1 MKTKIL
7 FNKSWISFAILII
20 GIVLTIIIAS
30 NTTKNLKASEEHE
43 FSLVCHEIK
52 TKIST
57 RLHAHALLLRSGAA
71 FFAASDLVT
80 RTEWKIFSET
90 SKIDKNLPGKQG
102 VGCAMIIKKDQLQK
116 HIQEVRKE
124 GFSDY
129 KVRPEGNREIYTSI
143 VYIEPF
149 RGRNLRAFGYDMY
162 SEHIRRK
169 AMDYAR
175 DYDVAAITGKVQLVQ
190 ETTNDIQSGTLMY
203 VPVYKKGLPINTIN
217 ERRAAI
223 IGWVYSPYRM
233 ADLMQGILGTR
244 GLNDI
249 YKIHLQIFDNDNFNQ
264 NSLIY
269 DSQQKN
275 VITQKDYDN
284 KKRILPIE
292 FNGKK
297 WNLRFSKSE
306 EHIYNLKSKDQIY
319 LISGLIISLL
329 LFGLSLS
336 LFNTLSNA
344 QQIAKQLT
352 SKLEESEANFKQLFD
367 INPDTINI
375 VRVSD
380 SKIVEVNNKFQDQ
393 LGFSHDDVI
402 GKTTLELNIWANPTE
417 RPYILN
423 EIQEKGDIINYESLF
438 KRKDGSIFTGILSC
452 KLIDFRGEPHILCV
466 TRDITDRKKIEAE
479 LRATEFKLKTIYDLL
494 EVGITLTDEQ
504 GNIIESNRASEK
516 LLGLIK
522 EEQLKRNYAGKEWK
536 IVRTD
541 LSIMPPNEFANV
553 RAMKENTTITGV
565 EMGIVKEDN
574 EITWLVVTAT
584 PLNIPG
590 YGVVISYVDITER
603 KLVELAVLEAKENS
617 ETNSSN
623 ITAILGSTVDSIWAF
638 DTEYRIIYI
647 NHVFRQEFYQ
657 AFGVWLESGVSLIES
672 LPEALRPIWK
682 PRYDKVLNNR
692 EQFTIEDAVPTN
704 NGILYIQISM
714 NPIIKNEKVI
724 GGTCFGSDITYRKQA
739 EEELKASREQLR
751 NFASHLQ
758 RVREKER
765 VSITLEIHDSLAQFL
780 VALKMDIGICRNKLL
795 KGDDL
800 VKKEEILAEI
810 EKFIKKTEYTINSAR
825 NIMNGLRPDQLE
837 LLGLVESVEV
847 HLRKFEENHHLKY
860 TFENNLLNT
869 VIPPEEELALF
880 RILQESLNNTL
891 KHAMATQV
899 VVKLIHN
906 SGKLT
911 LEITDNGVGFDIKNS
926 GRTDSYGLIGMSELV
941 RMLGGTF
948 DITSKLGEGTTVK
961 VEMPT

>member
-7 FNKSWISFAILII
+7 SNKPWISFAILII
-20 GIVLTIIIAS
+20 GIVLTIIIANNS
-30 NTTKNLKASEEHE
+30 KKSHQATEKRE
-43 FSLVCHEIK
+43 FELVCNEIK
-52 TKIST
+52 TKITT
-57 RLHAHALLLRSGAA
+57 RLHAHAQLLRSGSS
-71 FFAASDLVT
+71 FFAASDSVA
-80 RTEWKIFSET
+80 RTDWKLFTQNSRMDE
-90 SKIDKNLPGKQG
+90 NLPGILG
-102 VGCAMIIKKDQLQK
+102 IGYAVIINKNQLQK
-116 HIQEVRKE
+116 HIQQIRKE
-124 GFSDY
+124 GFPDY
-129 KVRPEGNREIYTSI
+129 TVWPQGNREIYTSI
-143 VYIEPF
+143 IYLEPF
-149 RGRNLRAFGYDMY
+149 AGRNLRAFGYDMY
-162 SEHIRRK
+162 FDPVRRK

-190 ETTNDIQSGTLMY
+190 ETNNEVQPGTLMY
-203 VPVYKKGLPINTIN
+203 VPVYQKGLPTNTIK

-223 IGWVYSPYRM
+223 IGWVYNPYRM

-249 YKIHLQIFDNDNFNQ
+249 FKIHLQIFDNDSFKHNP
-264 NSLIY
+264 LIY

-275 VITQKDYDN
+275 EITQKDHSN
-284 KKRILPIE
+284 EKLILPIV

-297 WNLRFSKSE
+297 WNLLFIKSE
-306 EHIYNLKSKDQIY
+306 DRNTNLKSNDYIV

-336 LFNTLSNA
+336 ILNTLSKA

-352 SKLEESEANFKQLFD
+352 SELENSEANFKQLFD

-380 SKIVEVNNKFQDQ
+380 GKIVEFNNKFQDQ
-393 LGFSHDDVI
+393 LGFTHDEVI

-417 RPYILN
+417 RSYILN
-423 EIQEKGDIINYESLF
+423 EIQEKGAIINFESLI
-438 KRKDGSIFTGILSC
+438 KRKDGSIFTGIISC
-452 KLIDFRGEPHILCV
+452 KLIDFRSEPHILCV
-466 TRDITDRKKIEAE
+466 TRDITERKKIEQALKYSKQQYE
-479 LRATEFKLKTIYDLL
+479 NLFEFSGASLIIHDSEGKYLMVNNTAALHFGLPASEIVGKSLFDFFPIDVAQHYYNQNKTVIDSDGHKEYEDSFTLNGKLKTFYIIDQCLKDENGEKYGLL
-494 EVGITLTDEQ
+494 
-504 GNIIESNRASEK
+504 SS
-516 LLGLIK
+516 
-522 EEQLKRNYAGKEWK
+522 
-536 IVRTD
+536 
-541 LSIMPPNEFANV
+541 SI
-553 RAMKENTTITGV
+553 
-565 EMGIVKEDN
+565 
-574 EITWLVVTAT
+574 
-584 PLNIPG
+584 
-590 YGVVISYVDITER
+590 DITER
-603 KLVELAVLEAKENS
+603 KEVEIELLKAKENS

-638 DTEYRIIYI
+638 DTDYRIIYI
-647 NHVFRQEFYQ
+647 NHVFQQEFYQ
-657 AFGVWLESGVSLIES
+657 AFGVWLQSGVSLIES
-672 LPEALRPIWK
+672 LPETLRPIWK
-682 PRYDKVLNNR
+682 SRYDRVLYNR

-724 GGTCFGSDITYRKQA
+724 GGTCFGSDITFRKQA
-739 EEELKASREQLR
+739 EEELKSSREQLR

-780 VALKMDIGICRNKLL
+780 VALKMDIGVCRNKLL

-800 VKKEEILAEI
+800 VKKGEILVEI
-810 EKFIKKTEYTINSAR
+810 EKFIKKTEFTINSAR

-837 LLGLVESVEV
+837 LLGLVEAVEV
-847 HLRKFEENHHLKY
+847 HLRQFEENHHLKY
-860 TFENNLLNT
+860 KFENNLLNL

-899 VVKLIHN
+899 VVKLINN
-906 SGKLT
+906 SGKLI
-911 LEITDNGVGFDIKNS
+911 LEITDNGVGFEINNS

-948 DITSKLGEGTTVK
+948 DITSKLGEGTSVK
-961 VEMPT
+961 VELPA